1 MTTYTISCTI
11 GTTDSTAPLGLE
23 VWLDDVRLFDT
34 NHVVYDILPLTF
46 GIDEDEAEHELR
58 FVMTGKTEAH
68 TKIDET
74 GAIVKDASLTIKD
87 LAFDDIKLGQL
98 FIDHA
103 TYTHN
108 FNGTQAETTD
118 KFYGEMGCNGT
129 VSLRFTTP
137 IYLWFL
143 ETM

>member
-1 MTTYTISCTI
+1 
-11 GTTDSTAPLGLE
+11 
-23 VWLDDVRLFDT
+23 V
-34 NHVVYDILPLTF
+34 
-46 GIDEDEAEHELR
+46 
-58 FVMTGKTEAH
+58 
-68 TKIDET
+68 
-74 GAIVKDASLTIKD
+74 
-87 LAFDDIKLGQL
+87 

-137 IYLWFL
+137 IYLWLL